1 LLRLAVHPQ
10 SQALRAATLFW
21 VLTQLLRLTVHPQ
34 SQALRAATLFW
45 VLTDDNLNR
54 KEGCSATFFAI

>member
-1 LLRLAVHPQ
+1 LPVKTQKREAAR
-10 SQALRAATLFW
+10 SAATLFW
-21 VLTQLLRLTVHPQ
+21 VLTQLLRLAVRPQ

-45 VLTDDNLNR
+45 VLTDDHLNR